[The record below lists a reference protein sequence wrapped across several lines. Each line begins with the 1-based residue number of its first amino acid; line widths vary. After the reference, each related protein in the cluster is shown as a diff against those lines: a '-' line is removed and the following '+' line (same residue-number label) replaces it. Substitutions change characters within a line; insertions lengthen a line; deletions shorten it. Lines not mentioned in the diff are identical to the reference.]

1 MIDTMP
7 VHKDASCHLEYLSQK
22 ENEKRGGRGAACSS
36 SSSSC
41 ENNWKWWRTVVV
53 PSRNSRHDPRL
64 LLLDFYM
71 EELKTSMSSQ
81 LYFFKIYCL
90 SACSERPCSH
100 CIRVGQGRAV
110 SSGAPARP
118 SHVWFCNIKNQQHNR
133 KNLKSSKLVMK
144 NSEIIAVILQ
154 YSSGTCILA
163 TLRSNKL

>member
-1 MIDTMP
+1 MP

-36 SSSSC
+36 SSFSC

-64 LLLDFYM
+64 LLLDIYM

-118 SHVWFCNIKNQQHNR
+118 SRLVLQHKKPHTAPGQHNR

-154 YSSGTCILA
+154 YSSGTCILV